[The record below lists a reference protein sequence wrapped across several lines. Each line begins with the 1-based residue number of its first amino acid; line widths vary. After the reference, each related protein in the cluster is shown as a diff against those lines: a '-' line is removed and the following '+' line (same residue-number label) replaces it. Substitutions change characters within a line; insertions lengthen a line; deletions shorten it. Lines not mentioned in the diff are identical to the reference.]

1 MDSGRQIYDFIFL
14 PFALIPFWTHISM
27 YRRKVS
33 FTNAGKIMSLPIS
46 HLNPSVNSSYFSV
59 PSFLPSTWAGST
71 PGRLMFHTASGGI
84 LFRSDCALLR
94 CPLNRGWHL
103 LVFAHWSLDPCT
115 SFSIHWAAVI
125 SASGHVWSISRLEM
139 PFHCLLPSLA
149 KNKGL
154 GHVEKSV
161 MLFLMTCRVC
171 LWGSLLCSRLDV
183 PGSTQGLGI
192 AKSHKEY
199 LARHYGSKTK
209 VLLLLDP
216 HTERRSVTN
225 PTNLPLS
232 RRCPIFSTG
241 AQTHFKWHCRVMTEH
256 REQADHLLP

>member
-115 SFSIHWAAVI
+115 SFSIHWATVI
-125 SASGHVWSISRLEM
+125 SASGHVWSISWLEM

-232 RRCPIFSTG
+232 RMESE
-241 AQTHFKWHCRVMTEH
+241 VS
-256 REQADHLLP
+256 